1 MNLRDK
7 LRAIDSKP
15 ARSENPGRT
24 QTFTDCLHLPTFLP
38 PEQFPGAFSLDR
50 ETLMLMQPMD
60 LPETLDPR
68 RILYLDTETTGLGGS
83 GTVAFLVGTGFLT
96 DQGFEVHQFMIR
108 DYPEEQY
115 LLKHIAGG
123 LNKFDL
129 LCTFNGKTFDIPL
142 LQSRFLMNRMDPSP
156 LEIPHIDLLQLA
168 RRLWR
173 LRLGKC
179 NLGRLEEVILGK
191 PRTDD
196 LPGSEVPQRFFS
208 YLKTGQRCLLDDV
221 LKHNVQDIAS
231 LCVLLNHMADLYLH
245 PEKIDFPEDVYSM
258 GRALEKISCTAQARH
273 CYRLALRGRMGGQ
286 ASVALA
292 RSYRRSGEVQEA
304 VVLWKQMISAGRGG
318 ITPYVEMAKY
328 CEHRLR
334 DIPAAME
341 YTCRAISLLSEPSL
355 KAGGSVQSLQNELQ
369 YRYER
374 LKRKASQEETRKH
387 ES

>member
-7 LRAIDSKP
+7 LRAIDAKP
-15 ARSENPGRT
+15 AHSEKPAVTR
-24 QTFTDCLHLPTFLP
+24 TFTDCLHLPTYLP

-96 DQGFEVHQFMIR
+96 DHGFEVHQFMIR
-108 DYPEEQY
+108 DYPEEQF

-123 LNKFDL
+123 LNKFDM
-129 LCTFNGKTFDIPL
+129 LCTFNGRTFDVPL

-156 LEIPHIDLLQLA
+156 LNIPHIDLLQLA
-168 RRLWR
+168 RKLWR

-208 YLKTGQRCLLDDV
+208 YLKTGQLCLLDDV

-245 PEKIDFPEDVYSM
+245 PEKISFPEDVYSM
-258 GRALEKISCTAQARH
+258 GRALEKNSCTAQARR
-273 CYRLALRGRMGGQ
+273 CYRLALRSKMGSQ

-292 RSYRRSGEVQEA
+292 HSYRRSGEIGEA
-304 VVLWKQMISAGRGG
+304 VTVWKQMIAAGRGG

-341 YTCRAISLLSEPSL
+341 YTRQAMSRLAEPSL
-355 KAGGSVQSLQNELQ
+355 AGTGSVQSQQNELQ
-369 YRYER
+369 YRYAR
-374 LKRKASQEETRKH
+374 LKRKASQKETR
-387 ES
+387 

>member
-15 ARSENPGRT
+15 ARSGT
-24 QTFTDCLHLPTFLP
+24 QVAEQSFTDCLHLPTFLP

-96 DQGFEVHQFMIR
+96 DRGFEVHQFMIR
-108 DYPEEQY
+108 DYPEEQF
-115 LLKHIAGG
+115 LLKHIAAG
-123 LNKFDL
+123 LNKFDM

-208 YLKTGQRCLLDDV
+208 YLKTGQRSLLDDV

-245 PEKIDFPEDVYSM
+245 PEKIRFPEDVYSM
-258 GRALEKISCTAQARH
+258 GRALEKNSCTSQARR
-273 CYRLALRGRMGGQ
+273 CYRLALRGKMGSQ

-292 RSYRRSGEVQEA
+292 HSYRRAGEIQEA
-304 VVLWKQMISAGRGG
+304 IGVWQQMIASGRGG
-318 ITPYVEMAKY
+318 ITPYVEMAKV

-334 DIPAAME
+334 DIPTAME
-341 YTCRAISLLSEPSL
+341 YTRKAMAMLAEPSL
-355 KAGGSVQSLQNELQ
+355 TRADSVQSLQNELQ
-369 YRYER
+369 YRYTR
-374 LKRKASQEETRKH
+374 LKRKASTKETR
-387 ES
+387 